1 MDQTWCDFD
10 GRTLSPLDC
19 HTAHGQMTHHIVRT
33 ATRLFHSMMELLGL
47 DFNPALDWDLAGY
60 RVTTQAKKI
69 YSRFADP
76 ESSGVDTMFSRPG
89 GLKSCNDWH
98 SSPSN
103 W

>member
-1 MDQTWCDFD
+1 
-10 GRTLSPLDC
+10 
-19 HTAHGQMTHHIVRT
+19 
-33 ATRLFHSMMELLGL
+33 MMELLGL